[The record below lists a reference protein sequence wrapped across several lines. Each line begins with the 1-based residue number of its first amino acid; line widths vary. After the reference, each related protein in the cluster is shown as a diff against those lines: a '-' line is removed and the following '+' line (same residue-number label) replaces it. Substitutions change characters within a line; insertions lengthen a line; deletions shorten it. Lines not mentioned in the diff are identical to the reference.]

1 MTRKMPSST
10 SQAAPVCDPENR
22 ESRPSRCG
30 LLRSRITANVMIPTS
45 TSTANRSSMN
55 AMNVQ
60 WSMPGNFLS
69 NRLA

>member
-1 MTRKMPSST
+1 M
-10 SQAAPVCDPENR
+10 CDPENR

-30 LLRSRITANVMIPTS
+30 LFRSRITANVMIPTS

>member
-1 MTRKMPSST
+1 M
-10 SQAAPVCDPENR
+10 CDPENR

-30 LLRSRITANVMIPTS
+30 LLRSRITANVMIPAS

-55 AMNVQ
+55 AMNAQ

-69 NRLA
+69 NRFA